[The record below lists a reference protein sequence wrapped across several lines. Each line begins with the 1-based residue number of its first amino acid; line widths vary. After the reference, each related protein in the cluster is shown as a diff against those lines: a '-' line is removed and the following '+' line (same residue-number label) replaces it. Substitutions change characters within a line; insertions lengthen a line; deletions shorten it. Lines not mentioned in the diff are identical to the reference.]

1 MNTAIPTL
9 DAAAPISQRT
19 LLELL
24 GTEAPTYEALGSG
37 PQQALQC
44 LSDAQDF
51 YALPEAL
58 QPELEAFALHLQ
70 LALLALKRARLSVEG

>member
-1 MNTAIPTL
+1 MNTALPTL
-9 DAAAPISQRT
+9 DTAAAISQRT

-24 GTEAPTYEALGSG
+24 SCDGPAYEALGSG
-37 PQQALQC
+37 PQQALDA
-44 LSDAQDF
+44 LSDAQAF